1 MSQEYG
7 LGGGGEA
14 LFAVVDD
21 TSPSSPFEVV
31 DLAPLSPNDEGEA
44 EYIGG

>member
-14 LFAVVDD
+14 RLVVGEGSPIPLEVVDD
-21 TSPSSPFEVV
+21 DPP
-31 DLAPLSPNDEGEA
+31 PSPNEGDDA
-44 EYIGG
+44 GYIGA